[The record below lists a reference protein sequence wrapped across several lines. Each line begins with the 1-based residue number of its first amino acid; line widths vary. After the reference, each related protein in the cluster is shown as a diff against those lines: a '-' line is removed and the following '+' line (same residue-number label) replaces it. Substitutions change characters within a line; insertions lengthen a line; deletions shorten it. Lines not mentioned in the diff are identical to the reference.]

1 MSLKQWKKQKAEE
14 KEIEREE
21 IEGSVKQ
28 ERELKRKGKKKDN
41 VYSKI
46 QVEIAQYFPNV
57 RRYCPIF
64 QLSSWKTW
72 LKRSPDYLP

>member
-1 MSLKQWKKQKAEE
+1 MGIAILPMSSKQWKKQKAEE

-64 QLSSWKTW
+64 QLSSWKT
-72 LKRSPDYLP
+72 

>member
-64 QLSSWKTW
+64 QLSSWKT
-72 LKRSPDYLP
+72 

>member
-1 MSLKQWKKQKAEE
+1 MSSKQWKKQKAEE

-57 RRYCPIF
+57 RRYCLIF
-64 QLSSWKTW
+64 QLSSWKT
-72 LKRSPDYLP
+72 

>member
-1 MSLKQWKKQKAEE
+1 MSSKQWKKQKAEG

-21 IEGSVKQ
+21 IEGNIKQ

-64 QLSSWKTW
+64 QLSSWKT
-72 LKRSPDYLP
+72 

>member
-1 MSLKQWKKQKAEE
+1 MGIAILPMSLKQWKKQKAEE

-64 QLSSWKTW
+64 QLSSWKT
-72 LKRSPDYLP
+72 